1 MSTLNITAKVFRVVA
16 ILEAITWLALL
27 VGMFFKWVLG
37 HEEAVAIPGMT
48 HGMVFVAY
56 VLVTIVT
63 AFVFGWNRTIVE
75 TPLPKVSYRLRLP
88 ITIWALAASIP
99 PFGTLFFEV
108 WAKRNGHLE
117 ASGSSAKAATS

>member
-1 MSTLNITAKVFRVVA
+1 MSTQNITAIIFRVVA

-27 VGMFFKWVLG
+27 IGMFFKWVLG

-48 HGMVFVAY
+48 HGIVFVAY
-56 VLVTIVT
+56 ILVTIAT

-75 TPLPKVSYRLRLP
+75 TPVPKVSYRLRLP
-88 ITIWALAASIP
+88 VTIWALAASIP

-108 WAKRNGHLE
+108 WAKRNGHLV
-117 ASGSSAKAATS
+117 ASTPKAAAS